1 MAVSVLGRRGGPVAR
16 VYRLWLAWLGIWL
29 LTTAAVYAIGAA
41 PASRW
46 LAAGLAVSLG
56 GFALGAGI
64 LARPLSEQEVLDA
77 AAACR
82 DKSSRLVLACLKT
95 TD

>member
-1 MAVSVLGRRGGPVAR
+1 MAR

-56 GFALGAGI
+56 GFALGA
-64 LARPLSEQEVLDA
+64 APMA
-77 AAACR
+77 
-82 DKSSRLVLACLKT
+82 
-95 TD
+95 